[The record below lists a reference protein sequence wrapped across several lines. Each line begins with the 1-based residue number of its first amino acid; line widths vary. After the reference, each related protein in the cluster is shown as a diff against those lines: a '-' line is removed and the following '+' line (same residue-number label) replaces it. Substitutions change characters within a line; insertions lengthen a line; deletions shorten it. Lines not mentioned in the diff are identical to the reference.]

1 MTNVTDLQAK
11 DSRPTIGGCP
21 TGALIGSEWHSAS
34 STFAVTS
41 PSSGEL
47 VAQVANCGADEAR
60 AAADIAVTAFASW
73 RQKTAYE
80 RGAILRRWNDLIL
93 ARQNELARIMSLEMG
108 KPIAEARGEVR
119 YTAGFVEFYAEEAKR
134 VSGETIPSQ
143 FANKRLFVIK
153 QPVGPTYAITPWN
166 FPAAMI
172 TRKAAPALAAGCSM
186 IIKPAEQSPLSAL
199 FLGQLWLEAG
209 GPSGTLQMLPCLD
222 PIPVSKVLID
232 DPRIRKLTF
241 TGSTAVGIRLYTQA
255 GPTMKRLSLELGGH
269 SPFLI
274 FEDADLDRA
283 VKEVMASKFRNA
295 GQTCVC
301 TNRIYVHEA
310 IHDRFVDRL
319 AQATSIL
326 RVGDPLEETTQIGPL
341 VDRDVFDKVRGH
353 VADAVGKGARVVTG
367 GNAGERTFFQPT
379 VLSDVRLGMRILEEE
394 TFGPIAPV
402 LRFREEAEAVRL
414 ANGTPVGLAAYLWTS
429 DLSRAFRVAEALEF
443 GIIGVNDGVPST
455 PQAPFGGVKN
465 SGIGREGGRWGIEEY
480 LDVKYISMAL

>member
-1 MTNVTDLQAK
+1 MTDSTDLHIEHGQ
-11 DSRPTIGGCP
+11 PTIGDCP
-21 TGALIGSEWHSAS
+21 SGALIGSEWRTLSA
-34 STFAVTS
+34 TFPVRS
-41 PSSGEL
+41 PASGNV
-47 VAQVANCGADEAR
+47 VARVADCGADEAR
-60 AAADIAVTAFASW
+60 AAADIAVAAFGVW

-80 RGAILRRWNDLIL
+80 RATILRRWNDLIL
-93 ARQNELARIMSLEMG
+93 ARQDELARIMSLEMG

-134 VSGETIPSQ
+134 VYGETIPSQ
-143 FANKRLFVIK
+143 FAHKRLFAIK

-209 GPSGTLQMLPCLD
+209 GSPGTLQMLPCLD
-222 PIPVSKVLID
+222 PIPVSTVLID

-241 TGSTAVGIRLYTQA
+241 TGSTAVGIKLYTQA

-274 FEDADLDRA
+274 FADADLDRA
-283 VKEVMASKFRNA
+283 VKEVVASKFRNA

-301 TNRIYVHEA
+301 TNRIYVHET
-310 IHDRFVDRL
+310 IHDRFVDLL
-319 AQATSIL
+319 AQAAGKL
-326 RVGDPLEETTQIGPL
+326 KVGDPLEETTQIGPL
-341 VDRDVFDKVRGH
+341 VDQDVFDKVRGH
-353 VADAVGKGARVVTG
+353 VADAVDKGARVVTG
-367 GNAGERTFFQPT
+367 GTAGERTFFQPT
-379 VLSDVRLGMRILEEE
+379 VLSDVTAGMRILEEE
-394 TFGPIAPV
+394 TFGPVAPV
-402 LRFREEAEAVRL
+402 LRFQEEAEAVRL
-414 ANGTPVGLAAYLWTS
+414 ANATPVGLAAYLWTT

-465 SGIGREGGRWGIEEY
+465 SGIGREGGKWGIDEY
-480 LDVKYISMAL
+480 LDVKYVSMAL